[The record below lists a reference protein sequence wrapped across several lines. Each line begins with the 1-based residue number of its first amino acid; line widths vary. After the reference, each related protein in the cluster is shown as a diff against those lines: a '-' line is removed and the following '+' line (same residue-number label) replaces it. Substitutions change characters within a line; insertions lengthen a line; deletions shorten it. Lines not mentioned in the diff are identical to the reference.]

1 MADEELIF
9 HTLNGLKT
17 SYDSLKQTIRT
28 RIDDM
33 TFSSLSYLLMAEEL
47 HLTPDITPISSI
59 LVAQHHTPSPSTSTN
74 IPSSSTS
81 GILPTPSV
89 SFQFPNP
96 VLPSQQFLPTFVSP
110 QYNGPRFNRNMNR
123 FKGTQFAP
131 QQFSKSY
138 SGFPN
143 YLGYPGNFNNSGF
156 TTPPAGFPSTPA
168 SCQICGRDNHQASTC
183 YYRQNLNYR
192 PSSFGQMGRSFGQN
206 FASHGQNFPPH
217 SQNFPSHGQNFPLH
231 GQTSLLLVHSS
242 LLMLKLYLL
251 HLIAWVTMGFLL
263 SKLRVLVIML

>member
-1 MADEELIF
+1 
-9 HTLNGLKT
+9 
-17 SYDSLKQTIRT
+17 
-28 RIDDM
+28 M
-33 TFSSLSYLLMAEEL
+33 TFSSLSSLLMAEEL
-47 HLTPDITPISSI
+47 HLTPEITPISSI

-81 GILPTPSV
+81 GILPTTSV
-89 SFQFPNP
+89 PFQFPNP
-96 VLPSQQFLPTFVSP
+96 VLPSQQFLPTFTSP

-131 QQFSKSY
+131 QQFSKPY

-143 YLGYPGNFNNSGF
+143 YLGYPGNFNNFGFPSGF

-206 FASHGQNFPPH
+206 FDSHGQNYPLHGQNFPPTG
-217 SQNFPSHGQNFPLH
+217 SQF
-231 GQTSLLLVHSS
+231 SS
-242 LLMLKLYLL
+242 N
-251 HLIAWVTMGFLL
+251 AQVTMGFLL
-263 SKLRVLVIML
+263 SKLRV